1 MLAFTLGISMIT
13 SLLFGLVPATY
24 ASRVELGDALKQG
37 GTRLVQGGGTVHMRG
52 ALVVAEIA
60 LAVALVSGAGLLIKS
75 LVALHNVALG
85 FHPENVLVMRAT
97 VPGPFAVAIP
107 RARQFFGDMLSQ
119 IATLPGV
126 LATGATMAPP
136 GYIDSGGGYFI
147 DRLPPQPDWAHAPSV
162 ALSIVAP
169 GTFAALGIPVKSGR
183 DFSDSDTTDRP
194 LVAVVNEALVRKS
207 FPGQNPVG
215 RTIFCSFD
223 TLTGMTIIGVAG
235 DVRQLGP
242 EREPMPECYMTYR
255 QHFFN
260 GSTLSIVART
270 TSDPTTLSETLRRL
284 AREKSP
290 DVPMKFTTMEAM
302 LSEHLAAPRFRTLL
316 FTVFATLAI
325 CLAMAGVYGVM
336 AYAVAQRAGEIGVR
350 IALGATTGSVLRLV
364 LGQALILT
372 GLGLFLGLTT
382 AVAASR
388 LVASMLFQ
396 VRLNDPV
403 VYFSVAVLL
412 GLASGT
418 GCRLCSGKARIQ
430 DRSSICDPA
439 AIRRAEVSDSPG
451 RDLIVSKVP
460 DC

>member
-1 MLAFTLGISMIT
+1 
-13 SLLFGLVPATY
+13 
-24 ASRVELGDALKQG
+24 
-37 GTRLVQGGGTVHMRG
+37 
-52 ALVVAEIA
+52 
-60 LAVALVSGAGLLIKS
+60 
-75 LVALHNVALG
+75 
-85 FHPENVLVMRAT
+85 
-97 VPGPFAVAIP
+97 
-107 RARQFFGDMLSQ
+107 
-119 IATLPGV
+119 
-126 LATGATMAPP
+126 
-136 GYIDSGGGYFI
+136 
-147 DRLPPQPDWAHAPSV
+147 
-162 ALSIVAP
+162 
-169 GTFAALGIPVKSGR
+169 
-183 DFSDSDTTDRP
+183 
-194 LVAVVNEALVRKS
+194 
-207 FPGQNPVG
+207 
-215 RTIFCSFD
+215 
-223 TLTGMTIIGVAG
+223 
-235 DVRQLGP
+235 
-242 EREPMPECYMTYR
+242 MTYR

-418 GCRLCSGKARIQ
+418 G
-430 DRSSICDPA
+430 
-439 AIRRAEVSDSPG
+439 
-451 RDLIVSKVP
+451 
-460 DC
+460 